1 MAVKTGVLVF
11 PDEDFLNVVDAAEV
25 GGFDFL
31 GVTDSQS
38 LAHELHTSLGA
49 AARET
54 ERIALG
60 PTVTNP
66 VTRHPVV
73 TASAVCTLDVLSEGR
88 ARVGIGKG
96 DSAVHTLGERPARMA
111 EVREF
116 VDLFGALSRGERVEY
131 DGEEVGLTWVRKR
144 GARDVPVY
152 LTAEGP
158 KTLRM
163 AGEIADR
170 VLVGTGIAPDV
181 LEEATRRIREGAR
194 GAGRDPDDVEVWAMA
209 RAGIAD
215 DVAELREDLLTTVAS
230 VAHHTLGHTFEGKAV
245 PEEHE
250 DALRELIREYDSHEH
265 EGLGEDPTK
274 NARLVER
281 LGLAEYLV
289 ERLCIAGPP
298 ETFVDELTRLEGVV
312 DGVHFNPVHDT
323 REFVERM
330 GTDVLPHLSD
340 GE

>member
-1 MAVKTGVLVF
+1 MKTGVLVF
-11 PDEDFLNVVDAAEV
+11 PDEDFLSVVGAAER

-73 TASAVCTLDVLSEGR
+73 TASAMCTLDSLSGGR
-88 ARVGIGKG
+88 ARIGVGSG
-96 DSAVHTLGERPARMA
+96 DSAVHTLGERPASLA
-111 EVREF
+111 EKRAF
-116 VDLFGALSRGERVEY
+116 VELFEALCRGERAEY
-131 DGEEVGLTWVRKR
+131 EGNEVGLTWVRKR
-144 GARDVPVY
+144 EERPEIPVY

-158 KTLRM
+158 KSFRM

-170 VLVGTGIAPDV
+170 VLVGTGIAPEV
-181 LEEATRRIREGAR
+181 LEEATRRINEGAR
-194 GAGRDPDDVEVWAMA
+194 EAGRDPDDVE
-209 RAGIAD
+209 
-215 DVAELREDLLTTVAS
+215 ELREDLLTTVAS
-230 VAHHTLGHTFEGKAV
+230 VAHHTLAHTFEGKAV
-245 PEEHE
+245 PAEHE
-250 DALRELIREYDSHEH
+250 DALRELVAEYDSEEH
-265 EGLGEDPTK
+265 EGLGEDPMK

-281 LGLAEYLV
+281 LGLEEYLV

-298 ETFVDELTRLEGVV
+298 ERFVEELARVERVV

-330 GTDVLPHLSD
+330 GAEVLPHLSD
-340 GE
+340 SE